1 MTKKGV
7 KSTRNLDPK
16 MKKAVLDKKLESL
29 FKQANDLSI
38 LCDIELGLVVFS
50 PGENNIFAWPSVTQ
64 AKEIVRKYLAAIQK
78 SNSVKLVR
86 HDNYLQP
93 IVDNQ
98 AEHIAKIEK
107 IAEEKEMESLFNQ
120 LIGARIRFDELDVRE
135 IKGLLKLFG
144 VRRAKLEE
152 RKKQLN
158 ENVGN
163 EIDPNDNNDG

>member
-1 MTKKGV
+1 MAQHGTNPFFNGPGTGPALTSARPLAGWAYRV
-7 KSTRNLDPK
+7 KIESTRPK
-16 MKKAVLDKKLESL
+16 
-29 FKQANDLSI
+29 
-38 LCDIELGLVVFS
+38 LGLVVFS
-50 PGENNIFAWPSVTQ
+50 PGENNVFAWPSVTQ

-78 SNSVKLVR
+78 SNPVKLVR
-86 HDNYLQP
+86 HDNFLQS

-98 AEHIAKIEK
+98 AKYITKIEK

-120 LIGARIRFDELDVRE
+120 LVGARIRFDELDVRE
-135 IKGLLKLFG
+135 LKGLLKLFG